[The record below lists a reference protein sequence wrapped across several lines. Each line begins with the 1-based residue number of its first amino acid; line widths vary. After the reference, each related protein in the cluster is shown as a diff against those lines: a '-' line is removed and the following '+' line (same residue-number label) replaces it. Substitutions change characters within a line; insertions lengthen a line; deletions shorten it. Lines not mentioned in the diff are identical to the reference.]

1 MQRKT
6 LNMYCSRDDTLSQ
19 THCVKKY
26 YQSKII
32 KDCDKLTNPE
42 EIKKNRISH
51 WVYLQLSSNPWLLRK
66 LTLLLEDSASH
77 TTKKNQ

>member
-42 EIKKNRISH
+42 EIKKIELVIGSICNCLRILDYYES
-51 WVYLQLSSNPWLLRK
+51 
-66 LTLLLEDSASH
+66 
-77 TTKKNQ
+77 